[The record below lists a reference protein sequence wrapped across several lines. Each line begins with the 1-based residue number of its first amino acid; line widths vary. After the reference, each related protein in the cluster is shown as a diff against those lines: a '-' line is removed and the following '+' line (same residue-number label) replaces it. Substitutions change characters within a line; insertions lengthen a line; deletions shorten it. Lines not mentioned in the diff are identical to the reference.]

1 VPNGSTTKDRAL
13 LDATVA
19 VLADKGYGAL
29 TTAEVAKRAGVST
42 ATLYRRW
49 RSKQDLVV
57 GTARY
62 WATELATTPT
72 TGSLREDLRIVL
84 RDKFGTLF
92 GPVGPLLL
100 ALIGEAAH
108 NRVLGQALD
117 TAFVQPMRARLADVL
132 DNAVL
137 RGELASA
144 EDLAVLTDL
153 VIGGTISAAFFTGR
167 GPGAGPQAAAD
178 ELLPALMRMLTTGQ
192 TTRPRHTGIDEHHPR
207 PARWQ
212 MLNNPSHRSS

>member
-1 VPNGSTTKDRAL
+1 MLNEAGTKDRAL

-19 VLADKGYGAL
+19 VLAEKGYGAL

-49 RSKQDLVV
+49 RSKQDLVI
-57 GTARY
+57 GTALH
-62 WATELATTPT
+62 WATDLAPTPT

-84 RDKFGTLF
+84 RDKFSTLF
-92 GPVGPLLL
+92 GPVGHLLL

-108 NRVLGQALD
+108 NQVLGQALD
-117 TAFVQPMRARLADVL
+117 SAFVQPMRARLADVL
-132 DNAVL
+132 DNAVR

-144 EDLAVLTDL
+144 DGLKVLTDL
-153 VIGGTISAAFFTGR
+153 VIGGSISAAFFTRAGR
-167 GPGAGPQAAAD
+167 RPSPAAAAA

-192 TTRPRHTGIDEHHPR
+192 NHEAT
-207 PARWQ
+207 
-212 MLNNPSHRSS
+212 SHRD